1 MVSFL
6 LVQKKLN
13 PKLVAELVGHSTTKL
28 TMDRYA
34 HLINPLST
42 LVADTLGEIVLPNRD
57 LVSQ

>member
-6 LVQKKLN
+6 LVQKNLN

-34 HLINPLST
+34 HLINPLSR
-42 LVADTLGEIVLPNRD
+42 LVADTLGDI
-57 LVSQ
+57 VSQ